1 MPVATKLSRG
11 HALIWTTEINDYSV
25 IITRLVV
32 KNSLRKSLI
41 VPVKICMMAQDFVI
55 LYMLT
60 IYIYS

>member
-11 HALIWTTEINDYSV
+11 HALIWTAEINDYSV